1 MADRTGRRL
10 AGGGFTGF
18 TLIEL
23 LIVVMIIALLAT
35 LVIPSVQR
43 AAAMARA
50 GSCRNNLRAVA
61 VSIRMYLNKSP
72 GNIMPRAAQMPSL
85 GLNDEPSIVDA
96 LGGDIED
103 PEILQCP
110 SDNQPNDNGKTY
122 FQSEGS
128 SYEYHSMLGGK
139 KVGDNFLSRNY
150 GESNTP
156 VMNDYKPFH
165 GRPGESGAMN
175 YLFADCSVG
184 DL

>member
-1 MADRTGRRL
+1 MADLKGLRRRGDR
-10 AGGGFTGF
+10 ANGF

-23 LIVVMIIALLAT
+23 LIVVIIISLLAT
-35 LVIPSVQR
+35 LVIPAVQR
-43 AAAMARA
+43 AVDMARA
-50 GSCRNNLRAVA
+50 GSCMNNLRDVA
-61 VSIRMYLNKSP
+61 VSIRMYLNQSP
-72 GNIMPRAAQMPSL
+72 GNTMPRASQMPSL
-85 GLNDEPSIVDA
+85 GLNDDPSIAEA
-96 LGGDIED
+96 LSGFIENSG
-103 PEILQCP
+103 ILQCP
-110 SDNQPNDNGKTY
+110 SDSEPNANGKTY

-139 KVGDNFLSRNY
+139 KVGDNFLSENY
-150 GESNTP
+150 GEANTP